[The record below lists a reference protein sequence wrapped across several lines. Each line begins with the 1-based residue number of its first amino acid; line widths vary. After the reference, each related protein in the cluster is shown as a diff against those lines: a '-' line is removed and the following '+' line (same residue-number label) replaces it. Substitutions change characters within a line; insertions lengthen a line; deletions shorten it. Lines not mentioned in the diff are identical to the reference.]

1 MPYVTIAGAPL
12 HYTLHDEDAP
22 LDLVCI
28 HGAGGDHT
36 LWPRG
41 LGELPSCNTHV
52 LDLPGHGLSGG
63 DARDSVSA
71 YAEVVETFVAELEL
85 RRVVL
90 LGHSMGGAIA
100 LQIALD
106 EPRWLDS
113 LILAC
118 TGCRLRV
125 PEETFALYRSDPHA
139 AVERQCQLS
148 FSPVAPQ
155 ALIDAEAA
163 RRRDVPPEVMLR
175 DYSAC
180 DRFDI
185 TDTLG
190 EITVPALVISGD
202 IDHLTPLK
210 YAQFLED
217 RIPDARLAVVAP
229 AGHML
234 PLEQPGEITRLVS
247 DFVGRRVDS

>member
-1 MPYVTIAGAPL
+1 MPYVTITGESV
-12 HYTLHDEDAP
+12 HYTVHDEDAP

-41 LGELPSCNTHV
+41 LGDLASCNTYV
-52 LDLPGHGLSGG
+52 LDLPGHGRSGG
-63 DARDSVSA
+63 HARDSVSA
-71 YAEVVETFVAELEL
+71 YAEVVEAFVAELGL
-85 RRVVL
+85 RRVIL

-100 LQIALD
+100 LRIALD

-125 PEETFALYRSDPHA
+125 PDETFALYRTDPES
-139 AVERQCQLS
+139 AVERQCHVS

-155 ALIDAEAA
+155 ALIDAEAT
-163 RRRDVPPEVMLR
+163 RRRDVSPDVMLR
-175 DYSAC
+175 DYTAC
-180 DRFDI
+180 DRFDV
-185 TDTLG
+185 TDELG
-190 EITVPALVISGD
+190 EIAIPALVISGD

-247 DFVGRRVDS
+247 EFVGRRVDS

>member
-1 MPYVTIAGAPL
+1 MPYVTIAGESL
-12 HYTLHDEDAP
+12 HYALRDEDAP

-36 LWPRG
+36 IWPRG
-41 LGELPSCNTHV
+41 LGELAGCNTYA
-52 LDLPGHGLSGG
+52 LDLPGHGLSEGI
-63 DARDSVSA
+63 ARNSIGA
-71 YAEVVETFVAELEL
+71 YAEVVEAFVAALGM
-85 RRVVL
+85 RRVIL

-100 LQIALD
+100 LKIALD

-125 PEETFALYRSDPHA
+125 PEDTFALYRTDPDA
-139 AVERQCQLS
+139 AVDRQCHLS
-148 FSPVAPQ
+148 FSPVAP
-155 ALIDAEAA
+155 AHMVEAEAA
-163 RRRDVPPEVMLR
+163 RRRGVPVEVVLR
-175 DYSAC
+175 DYTAC

-185 TDTLG
+185 TDDLA
-190 EITVPALVISGD
+190 EIRIPALVISGD

-217 RIPDARLAVVAP
+217 RLPDARLAVVAP

-234 PLEQPGEITRLVS
+234 PMEQPGEMIRLVS
-247 DFVGRRVDS
+247 DFVGRRVDT